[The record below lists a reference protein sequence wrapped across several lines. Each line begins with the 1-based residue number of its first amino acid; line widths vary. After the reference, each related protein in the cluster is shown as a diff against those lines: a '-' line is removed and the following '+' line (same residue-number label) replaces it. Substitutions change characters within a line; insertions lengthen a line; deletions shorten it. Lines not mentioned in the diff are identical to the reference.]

1 MNNSFYNAAKHTRM
15 EEMTLEEIVQ
25 RIANSGDQNAFRE
38 LFRRYYNHLLYFSNS
53 FVKCKEV
60 AEEIVEDVFVSVWNN
75 RGNLLTVSNLK
86 TYLYVAVKNHSINY
100 LERSGY
106 PFHEDLNLL
115 DVSYIDVSPNP
126 EDLVIASE
134 MSKAI
139 NKAVAELP
147 PKCRMI
153 FKLVKED
160 GLRYKEVADILNISD
175 RTVENHI
182 ARALRKIAGAIH
194 IDLKTLSPVASDVL
208 IKEGKRRRN

>member
-1 MNNSFYNAAKHTRM
+1 M
-15 EEMTLEEIVQ
+15 EELDIGELTQ
-25 RIANSGDQNAFRE
+25 RIVLSGDQNAFRE
-38 LFRRYYNHLLYFSNS
+38 LFRRYYSYLLYFSNS

-75 RGNLLTVSNLK
+75 RENLLNISNLK

-115 DVSYIDVSPNP
+115 DVSYIDISPNP

-134 MSKAI
+134 MLKAI
-139 NKAVAELP
+139 NQAVAGLP

-153 FKLVKED
+153 YKLVKED
-160 GLRYKEVADILNISD
+160 GLRYKEVADILNISV

-182 ARALRKIAGAIH
+182 AKALRKIADAIH
-194 IDLKTLSPVASDVL
+194 IDLKTLSPIDRNASL
-208 IKEGKRRRN
+208 R